1 MGRKVD
7 PLIFFRVEASCVR
20 ISGLRVEGLGFRV
33 HVLGLRVEGWDL
45 SSLLST
51 HGCFSLWGLC
61 PRKPSLIYSGPTTC
75 NKASSYRSIFLSL
88 SVCLFSLSLSLS
100 LCFPSEETINVDQTL
115 PLDHPYN
122 LAVTENF
129 DGFVDAMPLDVVWEW
144 EEKISPL
151 P

>member
-1 MGRKVD
+1 M
-7 PLIFFRVEASCVR
+7 
-20 ISGLRVEGLGFRV
+20 
-33 HVLGLRVEGWDL
+33 
-45 SSLLST
+45 
-51 HGCFSLWGLC
+51 
-61 PRKPSLIYSGPTTC
+61 
-75 NKASSYRSIFLSL
+75 
-88 SVCLFSLSLSLS
+88 
-100 LCFPSEETINVDQTL
+100 DQTL